1 MNLLEKYSVMDV
13 TLRDA
18 GFLNNWDFSENEVF
32 KVVTGLDRVGVEA
45 IEVGY
50 LSEDPNSLLTAHCP
64 PSLLAALKE
73 QLTSAS
79 LVGMLRCY
87 EDKVE
92 RILDSRYEF
101 LDVIRI
107 VVSVAEE
114 ISLAITIA
122 EKVKRYGLI
131 CSLNFANFSV
141 YSPKELLLAVKIAA
155 QAKEVFDIFYFADS
169 RGAVHPDEVFS
180 FITAARHEW
189 NGVMGFHAH
198 DMLGLAAA
206 NSHAAVA
213 AGCTIIDGSINGYG
227 LGAGNTK
234 LCHALSI
241 VEHYQQRTS
250 YQYEYLKPLYNI
262 LDLPILPEQR
272 YLQYLAGSKNLSG
285 LWIAPL
291 LKRYGDET
299 ISFLQQLPWKRYKKL
314 EEILQHEEVTI

>member
-1 MNLLEKYSVMDV
+1 MKFLKDHSVMDV

-18 GFLNNWDFSENEVF
+18 GFLNNWDFSESEVF

-50 LSEDPNSLLTAHCP
+50 LSEDPSSLLTAHCP

-73 QLTSAS
+73 QLTSSS

-87 EDKVE
+87 EDQAE
-92 RILDSRYEF
+92 QIIDSRCEF

-114 ISLAITIA
+114 IPLAISLA
-122 EKVKRYGLI
+122 EKVKQHGLI
-131 CSLNFANFSV
+131 CSLNFANFTV
-141 YSPKELLLAVKIAA
+141 YPPEELLLAVKEAA
-155 QAKEVFDIFYFADS
+155 QAAAVFDIFYFADS
-169 RGAVHPDEVFS
+169 RGAAHPNEVFD
-180 FITAARHEW
+180 FITVARQEW
-189 NGVMGFHAH
+189 SGVLGFHAH

-206 NSHAAVA
+206 NSHAAMA
-213 AGCTIIDGSINGYG
+213 AGCTLIDGSINGYG

-234 LCHALSI
+234 LSHALAI
-241 VEHYQQRTS
+241 AEHYQTSTS
-250 YQYEYLKPLYNI
+250 YQYEHIKYLSGVLDVPLV
-262 LDLPILPEQR
+262 PEQR

-291 LKRYGDET
+291 IERYGDRT
-299 ISFLQQLPWKRYKKL
+299 VDFLQQLPWKRYQKL
-314 EEILQHEEVTI
+314 EEILERSIVTV